1 MEIGRKLKKLH
12 EIENC
17 HLKLVVA
24 ELGEVFLHFRYP
36 IVQDEKARLAT
47 HGRKAQA
54 KESLGFARQMVP
66 GINLETF
73 GPLCGR

>member
-17 HLKLVVA
+17 HSKLVVA

-36 IVQDEKARLAT
+36 IVQRSGLFNQIPANSFFEKKKKMQFDAAW
-47 HGRKAQA
+47 KANA
-54 KESLGFARQMVP
+54 KA
-66 GINLETF
+66 
-73 GPLCGR
+73 